1 MTNYYFD
8 LNEEKPTENPEVT
21 DVNSIV
27 QNVLNLILT
36 PKRTRMFDPEYG
48 VDLDEQLFELFDDA
62 SALEIFNSVTDAVR
76 KYEPRVILD
85 FSQSDV
91 TADPDNNS
99 YEVKLFFQ
107 IQGFN
112 EDGKLFSVTTSL
124 TR

>member
-1 MTNYYFD
+1 MTNYYYD
-8 LNEEKPTENPEVT
+8 LNEENPTENPEVT

-48 VDLDEQLFELFDDA
+48 VDLDDQLFELFDDA

-112 EDGKLFSVTTSL
+112 EDRKLI
-124 TR
+124 